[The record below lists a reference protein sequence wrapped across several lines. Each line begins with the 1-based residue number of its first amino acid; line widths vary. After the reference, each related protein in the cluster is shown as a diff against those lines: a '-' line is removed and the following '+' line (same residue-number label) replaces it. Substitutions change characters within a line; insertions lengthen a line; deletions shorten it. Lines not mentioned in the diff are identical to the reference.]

1 MVDKPIEN
9 VLCFK
14 FLKVFYLMV
23 YLSLNVEFWTL
34 SVYDIKNFASFFYS
48 LSEEN
53 FLSTKLDLIGLRILN
68 DFNFM
73 HLLLFVQSH
82 NLCKLEHFID
92 ALNLVPVD
100 VLPQKVSRVML

>member
-1 MVDKPIEN
+1 MVDKPIKN
-9 VLCFK
+9 VFCFK
-14 FLKVFYLMV
+14 FLKVFYLVV
-23 YLSLNVEFWTL
+23 YLSLNIEFRPL
-34 SVYDIKNFASFFYS
+34 SVYDIKNFASFFHC

-68 DFNFM
+68 DFDFM

-92 ALNLVPVD
+92 PLNLVPVD
-100 VLPQKVSRVML
+100 VFPQKVSRVML